1 VKTIQEKKMSSMK
14 QIVECVPNFSEGR
27 DLKKIEKIVEPF
39 RAKDGLKLLDYQN
52 DEDHNRAV
60 VTVVGAPEPLKAA
73 IVEAMGV
80 AVDLIDMREHQG
92 QHPRMGATD
101 VVPFIPVKNVTP
113 EQAVELSK
121 EVARIVADKYKLP
134 IFLYEK
140 SASRPERQNLATIR
154 KGQFEGMADKIK
166 QAEWKPDFGPA
177 EIHPSAG
184 VTAMGARMP
193 LVAYNVNLDTNNF
206 EVADRIA
213 KQVRHISGGL
223 RYCKGIGIDLKD
235 RGIVQVSMNMTD
247 YTKTALY
254 RVFELIRIEARRYGV
269 NVIGSEIIGLVPM
282 EALIDTAA
290 YYLGL
295 EDFSMEQV
303 LEARIWE

>member
-1 VKTIQEKKMSSMK
+1 MK
-14 QIVECVPNFSEGR
+14 QILQCVPNFSEGR
-27 DLKKIEKIVEPF
+27 DLKKVEKIVEHF
-39 RAKDGLKLLDYQN
+39 RAKDGVKLLDYQY

-60 VTVVGAPEPLKAA
+60 VTVVGAPGPLKEA
-73 IVEAMGV
+73 IVEAMGIAIDV
-80 AVDLIDMREHQG
+80 IDMRQHQG

-101 VVPFIPVKNVTP
+101 VVPFIPIKNVTP
-113 EQAVELSK
+113 EEAVEISRD
-121 EVARIVADKYKLP
+121 VASRVAGKYNLP

-140 SASRPERQNLATIR
+140 SAAQPERQNLATIR
-154 KGQFEGMADKIK
+154 QGQFEGMAEKIRSP
-166 QAEWKPDFGPA
+166 EWKPDFGPA

-193 LVAYNVNLDTNNF
+193 LVAYNVNLDTGNF
-206 EVADRIA
+206 EIADRIA

-223 RYCKGIGIDLKD
+223 RYCKGIGIELKD

-254 RVFELIRIEARRYGV
+254 RVFELIKIEARRYGV
-269 NVIGSEIIGLVPM
+269 NVVGSEIIGLVPM
-282 EALIDTAA
+282 EALIDSAA
-290 YYLGL
+290 YYLRL

-303 LEARIWE
+303 LEVRMWE